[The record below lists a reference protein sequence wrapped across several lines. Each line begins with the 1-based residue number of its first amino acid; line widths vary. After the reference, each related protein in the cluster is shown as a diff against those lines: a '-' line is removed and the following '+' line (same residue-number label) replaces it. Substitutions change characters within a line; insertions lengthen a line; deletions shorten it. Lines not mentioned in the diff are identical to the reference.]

1 MLKKLIALLL
11 AIVCSFSLVTVGAF
25 AAEPEDNVIAEPIL
39 NAVKVNGATIENIK
53 KEGD

>member
-25 AAEPEDNVIAEPIL
+25 AAEPEDNVI
-39 NAVKVNGATIENIK
+39 
-53 KEGD
+53 GDPTTYYTKLVYNLYA